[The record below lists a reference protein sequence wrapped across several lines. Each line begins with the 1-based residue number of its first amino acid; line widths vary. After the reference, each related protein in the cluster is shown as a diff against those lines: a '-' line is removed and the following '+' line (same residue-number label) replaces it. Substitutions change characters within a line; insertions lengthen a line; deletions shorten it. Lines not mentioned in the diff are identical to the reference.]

1 MKKYAVH
8 IGSRNLQGYVTS
20 TWFGIVE
27 ANSISEA
34 RRFARNKCG
43 SADFVMSVSKKIRI
57 EK

>member
-8 IGSRNLQGYVTS
+8 IGARNLNGDVVS
-20 TWFGIVE
+20 VWFGIVQ